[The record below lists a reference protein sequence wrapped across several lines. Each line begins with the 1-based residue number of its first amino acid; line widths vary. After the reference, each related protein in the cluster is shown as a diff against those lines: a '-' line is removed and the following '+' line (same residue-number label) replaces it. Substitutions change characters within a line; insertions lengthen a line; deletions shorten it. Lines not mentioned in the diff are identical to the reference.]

1 MRGVLSTTVLG
12 QTNSYTL
19 CSHHHKAGY
28 LPVCAYHTL
37 VMLKTKDMCF
47 FFLLP
52 LYYNSDWGRG
62 LRCFLLFP
70 KALPQYAKS
79 NAVRHPKVLKQLL
92 TPWNRNCA
100 EAMEEV
106 FSCVTARLC
115 QIIILINNCNC

>member
-1 MRGVLSTTVLG
+1 MARLYWVRQTATHCAATTTKLGTSLSVLTTLWP
-12 QTNSYTL
+12 
-19 CSHHHKAGY
+19 C
-28 LPVCAYHTL
+28 
-37 VMLKTKDMCF
+37 LKPKIRVF

-62 LRCFLLFP
+62 LTCFVLFP
-70 KALPQYAKS
+70 KALPQYAEN
-79 NAVRHPKVLKQLL
+79 NAVRHQKVLKQLL

-115 QIIILINNCNC
+115 QIIILINTFNCNC

>member
-1 MRGVLSTTVLG
+1 MARLYWVRQTATHCAATTTKLGTSLSVLTTLW
-12 QTNSYTL
+12 S
-19 CSHHHKAGY
+19 C
-28 LPVCAYHTL
+28 
-37 VMLKTKDMCF
+37 LKPKICVFF